1 MVEGTDYSLS
11 YTNNTNAGTAVVLI
25 SGLGNY
31 GGGNIVTFEISRR
44 PLRVSVNPG
53 QGKERLAQDPV
64 LTYSLGEAIILG
76 NNITGKLEREAGENP
91 GEYQILLG
99 TLDAGSNYQ
108 IVFDTGVFTIVDTK
122 APELSSGDLS
132 INKDP
137 TTGQMTTEVN
147 LVEGEQEIGKF
158 AADESAVWSLE
169 KVGDSDDTDAFGLII
184 NSDGSARLRFR
195 DASIPGIYVVNLCS
209 SDRSGN
215 KSCIQISAL
224 VKGVISIVI
233 PTDWI
238 EIAWGSST
246 TIPKVQEVV
255 TTAGHQ
261 FTVAVDLEEKP
272 LNRFKRGN
280 YLLTGDLILPAFLD
294 NGLNRKADIKVR
306 VLPKPAPENIL
317 LSNNTFE
324 GVKTSQEVAI
334 GSLTVV
340 DPVDNRHVLGLPH
353 GMEDNRYFRVIND
366 VLYWSSED
374 PAAGRTTFKIVV
386 RVTDRDFN
394 TLDRVF
400 EITRLRK
407 RVEDIEIYN
416 TFTPEGDG
424 INDNWGIPE
433 VRYYRGARIQV
444 FERSGKRVFYTEDA
458 DIRWDGTY
466 NGKDMPV
473 GSYYWVLEVRET
485 GTVRKGIVNLLRK

>member
-1 MVEGTDYSLS
+1 
-11 YTNNTNAGTAVVLI
+11 
-25 SGLGNY
+25 
-31 GGGNIVTFEISRR
+31 
-44 PLRVSVNPG
+44 
-53 QGKERLAQDPV
+53 
-64 LTYSLGEAIILG
+64 
-76 NNITGKLEREAGENP
+76 
-91 GEYQILLG
+91 
-99 TLDAGSNYQ
+99 
-108 IVFDTGVFTIVDTK
+108 
-122 APELSSGDLS
+122 
-132 INKDP
+132 
-137 TTGQMTTEVN
+137 
-147 LVEGEQEIGKF
+147 
-158 AADESAVWSLE
+158 
-169 KVGDSDDTDAFGLII
+169 
-184 NSDGSARLRFR
+184 
-195 DASIPGIYVVNLCS
+195 
-209 SDRSGN
+209 
-215 KSCIQISAL
+215 
-224 VKGVISIVI
+224 
-233 PTDWI
+233 
-238 EIAWGSST
+238 
-246 TIPKVQEVV
+246 
-255 TTAGHQ
+255 
-261 FTVAVDLEEKP
+261 LEEKP

-424 INDNWGIPE
+424 INDNWGVPE

>member
-1 MVEGTDYSLS
+1 M
-11 YTNNTNAGTAVVLI
+11 
-25 SGLGNY
+25 
-31 GGGNIVTFEISRR
+31 
-44 PLRVSVNPG
+44 
-53 QGKERLAQDPV
+53 
-64 LTYSLGEAIILG
+64 
-76 NNITGKLEREAGENP
+76 
-91 GEYQILLG
+91 
-99 TLDAGSNYQ
+99 
-108 IVFDTGVFTIVDTK
+108 
-122 APELSSGDLS
+122 
-132 INKDP
+132 
-137 TTGQMTTEVN
+137 
-147 LVEGEQEIGKF
+147 
-158 AADESAVWSLE
+158 
-169 KVGDSDDTDAFGLII
+169 
-184 NSDGSARLRFR
+184 
-195 DASIPGIYVVNLCS
+195 
-209 SDRSGN
+209 
-215 KSCIQISAL
+215 
-224 VKGVISIVI
+224 
-233 PTDWI
+233 
-238 EIAWGSST
+238 
-246 TIPKVQEVV
+246 
-255 TTAGHQ
+255 
-261 FTVAVDLEEKP
+261 
-272 LNRFKRGN
+272 
-280 YLLTGDLILPAFLD
+280 TGDLILPAFLD

-424 INDNWGIPE
+424 INDNWGVPE